1 MPLIAI
7 KILFNTFDHQINAKT
22 TLNLCRRWILL
33 LIIFRPCSTVLN
45 VIQKIITNLLTDRLT
60 WQNFFL
66 NSHLRLV
73 NNCLESI
80 YKTQKTK
87 MNVLPCETIDE
98 YMICI
103 WDDLTMLKFLPATQ
117 GDNDKF
123 KTFLEE

>member
-1 MPLIAI
+1 MFHLSKASKKSPKRSSIQKDLW
-7 KILFNTFDHQINAKT
+7 KNNPKVD
-22 TLNLCRRWILL
+22 
-33 LIIFRPCSTVLN
+33 LN

-103 WDDLTMLKFLPATQ
+103 
-117 GDNDKF
+117 
-123 KTFLEE
+123 